1 MTGIS
6 IGKHIYARLT
16 ASEPLR
22 ALIGTRLYPVAAD
35 QGTAMPYVT
44 YHRTALATEYTNDGA
59 GVDTVSVS
67 FRIVAGGYQAAT
79 EIAEEIRAALEGVG
93 AAFGES
99 EVRDAE
105 VANSVDAYDVD
116 IDAYVLTLDMR
127 FRTN

>member
-6 IGKHIYARLT
+6 IGKHIYARLMEL
-16 ASEPLR
+16 EPLR

-35 QGTAMPYVT
+35 QGTEMPYVT

-79 EIAEEIRAALEGVG
+79 DIAEEIRATLEGVR
-93 AAFGES
+93 AAYGEF

-105 VANSVDAYDVD
+105 LANSVDAYDVD

>member
-6 IGKHIYARLT
+6 IGKHIYARLM
-16 ASEPLR
+16 ASEQFRTLV
-22 ALIGTRLYPVAAD
+22 GTRLYPVAAD

-44 YHRTALATEYTNDGA
+44 YHRTALATEYTCDGA

-79 EIAEEIRAALEGVG
+79 EIAEEIRATLEGVR
-93 AAFGES
+93 AAYGES

>member
-6 IGKHIYARLT
+6 IAKHIYARLMEL
-16 ASEPLR
+16 EPLR

-35 QGTAMPYVT
+35 QGTEMPYVT
-44 YHRTALATEYTNDGA
+44 YHRTALTTEYTYDGA
-59 GVDTVSVS
+59 GPDTVSVS

-79 EIAEEIRAALEGVG
+79 DIAEEIRAILEGVR
-93 AAFGES
+93 AAYGEF

-105 VANSVDAYDVD
+105 LVNAVDAYDVD

>member
-44 YHRTALATEYTNDGA
+44 YHRTALATEYTCDGA

-79 EIAEEIRAALEGVG
+79 EIAEEIRAALEGVR
-93 AAFGES
+93 AAYGES

>member
-16 ASEPLR
+16 ASEQFRTLV
-22 ALIGTRLYPVAAD
+22 GTRLYPVAAD
-35 QGTAMPYVT
+35 QGTDMPYVT
-44 YHRTALATEYTNDGA
+44 YHRTALATEYTYDGA

-79 EIAEEIRAALEGVG
+79 DIAEEIRATLEGVR
-93 AAFGES
+93 AAYGES

-105 VANSVDAYDVD
+105 LVNSVDAYDVD

>member
-44 YHRTALATEYTNDGA
+44 YHRTALATEYTKDGRA
-59 GVDTVSVS
+59 SDTVSVS
-67 FRIVAGGYQAAT
+67 FRIVAGGYLPAA
-79 EIAEEIRAALEGVG
+79 EIAEAIRDALENVRGLYGDTEV
-93 AAFGES
+93 S
-99 EVRDAE
+99 EAE
-105 VANSVDAYDVD
+105 VVNSVDAYAPDL
-116 IDAYVLTLDMR
+116 DAYVMTLDFR
-127 FRTN
+127 FETY

>member
-6 IGKHIYARLT
+6 IAKHIYARLT
-16 ASEPLR
+16 ESEPLR

-44 YHRTALATEYTNDGA
+44 YHRTALATEYTYDGA
-59 GVDTVSVS
+59 GTDTVSVS

-79 EIAEEIRAALEGVG
+79 DIAEEIRATLEGVR
-93 AAFGES
+93 AAYGES

-105 VANSVDAYDVD
+105 LVNSVDAYDVD

>member
-6 IGKHIYARLT
+6 IAKHIYARLT

-22 ALIGTRLYPVAAD
+22 ALVGTRLYPVAAD
-35 QGTAMPYVT
+35 QGTTMPYVT
-44 YHRTALATEYTNDGA
+44 YHRTALATEYTYDGA
-59 GVDTVSVS
+59 GPDTVSVS

-79 EIAEEIRAALEGVG
+79 EIAEEIRAALEGVRSAYG
-93 AAFGES
+93 DF

-105 VANSVDAYDVD
+105 VVNSVDAYDVD

>member
-6 IGKHIYARLT
+6 IAKHIYARLT

-22 ALIGTRLYPVAAD
+22 ALIGMRLYPVAAD
-35 QGTAMPYVT
+35 QGTTMPYVI
-44 YHRTALATEYTNDGA
+44 YYRTALATEYTYDCA
-59 GVDTVSVS
+59 GPDTVTVS

-79 EIAEEIRAALEGVG
+79 EIAEQIRTALEGVRSAYG
-93 AAFGES
+93 DF

-105 VANSVDAYDVD
+105 VVNSVDAYDVD